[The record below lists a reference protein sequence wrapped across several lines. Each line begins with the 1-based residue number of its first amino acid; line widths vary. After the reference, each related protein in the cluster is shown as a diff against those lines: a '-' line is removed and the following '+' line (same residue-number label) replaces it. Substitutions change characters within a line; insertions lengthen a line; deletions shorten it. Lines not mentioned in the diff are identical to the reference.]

1 MLRESRRVADTGRQ
15 ASKKPWLYGAHSR
28 FGQAARTMRQKS
40 IPKWFDKKKSR
51 RGLVATFRIPSF
63 VGGPFFPPQY
73 LSKVGGRDRR
83 GRFVAELRF
92 SFPSSPSPF
101 LLSGSK
107 GASKTG
113 VHSALPSGFFFPP
126 TVPTAVS
133 RRGAIITF
141 HPSCQ
146 GSGMG
151 GRGGEEEAPLPPA
164 ASSK

>member
-15 ASKKPWLYGAHSR
+15 ARSLVQLTLSLR
-28 FGQAARTMRQKS
+28 AARTMRQKS
-40 IPKWFDKKKSR
+40 IAKWFDKKKSR
-51 RGLVATFRIPSF
+51 RGLVATFRILSF

-92 SFPSSPSPF
+92 SFPFSPSPF

-113 VHSALPSGFFFPP
+113 GHSALPSVFFSSSRGHRSLSQRGNHRLPSI
-126 TVPTAVS
+126 VP
-133 RRGAIITF
+133 GKWN
-141 HPSCQ
+141 
-146 GSGMG
+146 G
-151 GRGGEEEAPLPPA
+151 GRGGEEEALLPPA